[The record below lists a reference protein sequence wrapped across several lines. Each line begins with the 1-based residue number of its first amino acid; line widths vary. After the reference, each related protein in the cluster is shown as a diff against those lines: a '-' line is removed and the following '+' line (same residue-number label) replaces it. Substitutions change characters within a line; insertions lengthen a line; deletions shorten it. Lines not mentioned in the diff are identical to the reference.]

1 VPHTGLTPA
10 TGNPVC
16 YFWSGESIRSR
27 GVGGVV
33 LQGTVDI
40 PALPPRLQA
49 DWSRDIAQHVGLE
62 PGDVDS
68 LSLARARM
76 RWPNYTL
83 CTDALAQWM
92 RGFGLQDV
100 LVTSEV
106 ALMACRGARYHHD
119 AVQYGAAAFCNLF
132 LSEDKGFDLHFPMAG
147 VRIPLRRGT
156 AVVFDTGQ
164 PHAVIPRTSRGFDAG
179 DFPDGQ
185 DCDVVFLTWELA
197 ISHPSVSQALRIAFD
212 VDPATASV
220 SREPGIRVGG
230 KSVGVCPRLG
240 GWTLAP

>member
-1 VPHTGLTPA
+1 MPHTGLTPA

-33 LQGTVDI
+33 LHGTVDI
-40 PALPPRLQA
+40 PAPPPRLLA
-49 DWSRDIAQHVGLE
+49 DWGRDIAQRLGLE

-76 RWPNYTL
+76 RWPDYTL
-83 CTDALAQWM
+83 CTDALAQWL

-100 LVTSEV
+100 FATSQV
-106 ALMACRGARYHHD
+106 DLMACRGARYHHD
-119 AVQYGAAAFCNLF
+119 AAQYGAAAFCNLF
-132 LSEDKGFDLHFPMAG
+132 LSEDKGLDLHFPLAG
-147 VRIPLRRGT
+147 VRIPLRSGT

-164 PHAVIPRTSRGFDAG
+164 PHAVMARTSSGFEARGFPA
-179 DFPDGQ
+179 GQ
-185 DCDVVFLTWELA
+185 DCDLVFLTWELP
-197 ISHPSVSQALRIAFD
+197 IIHPRVSQALHIAFD
-212 VDPATASV
+212 VDPATAS
-220 SREPGIRVGG
+220 SPCEPGIRVGG
-230 KSVGVCPRLG
+230 KPVGVCPRSG